1 VLLVEEEEAVLEFER
16 DVLAG
21 AGATVVTARNS
32 QDVKTRLLSEPFDAI
47 IMNGRMP
54 GQWSAKESY
63 GWLKENCAGMEA
75 HLLFTYSNGP
85 SDEKA
90 FLQENNIPYLVKPF
104 EVAELI
110 AQGRRLLQ
118 KAQAAGAGTD

>member
-1 VLLVEEEEAVLEFER
+1 
-16 DVLAG
+16 
-21 AGATVVTARNS
+21 
-32 QDVKTRLLSEPFDAI
+32 
-47 IMNGRMP
+47 MNGKMP

-63 GWLKENCAGMEA
+63 EWLKENCEGMDA

-90 FLQENNIPYLVKPF
+90 FLQENNIHYLVKPF

-110 AQGRRLLQ
+110 AQARRLLQ
-118 KAQAAGAGTD
+118 KAQAAGAGAD